1 MPVTDNPLRT
11 RETYERFLYTLTA
24 EYPSV
29 RRSTLVYIPS
39 GTYFGRVEGFLLFD
53 DHIVLCAL
61 EHLTFLPLGEIE
73 RYSYEVSRSEMT
85 LDRLIELSA
94 AEYCAAAYPH
104 KQKLYWYDSF
114 AHPHDPSLASTQPHH
129 KHIPPDIKHHRVPA
143 PDLSFTRPNL
153 PFLIEE
159 IERQVLQRSRA

>member
-1 MPVTDNPLRT
+1 MPVPDNPLRT

-24 EYPSV
+24 QYPSI
-29 RRSTLVYIPS
+29 RRSTLVYVPS
-39 GTYFGRVEGFLLFD
+39 GAYFGRVEGFLLFD
-53 DHIVLCAL
+53 GHIVLCIL
-61 EHLTFLPLGEIE
+61 EHLTFLPLGVIE
-73 RYSYEVSRSEMT
+73 HYSYEVSRSEIT
-85 LDRLIELSA
+85 LDQLVELSA
-94 AEYCAAAYPH
+94 KYCAAAYPH

-114 AHPHDPSLASTQPHH
+114 SHPNDPALASTDPHH

-159 IERQVLQRSRA
+159 IEHQVLQQSEA